1 MVNASW
7 AEFEAAFYEHH
18 VLVGII
24 QLKEEEF
31 WELVHGGHSVSEY
44 IHKFIELAR
53 YAQDVSHQVLRDKS
67 GCVSYV
73 RQRRTTHIMIK
84 CIEVNVTNII
94 NVIIT

>member
-18 VLVGII
+18 VPAGII

-31 WELVHGGHSVSEY
+31 RELVHGGHSVSEY

-53 YAQDVSHQVLRDKS
+53 YVPDDMSTEARKMSHLLRRIRLELKAILSSHDFNNFCTS
-67 GCVSYV
+67 PISPF
-73 RQRRTTHIMIK
+73 R
-84 CIEVNVTNII
+84 
-94 NVIIT
+94 